1 MSYTASTGSFRHKLN
16 CYGFL
21 RWLQAAD
28 KNPELIL
35 ASFYNQDAIIL
46 AIIIS
51 LSHQAAHHRQKRI
64 NENSISIEAK

>member
-46 AIIIS
+46 AIIT
-51 LSHQAAHHRQKRI
+51 SHQAAHHRQKRI